1 MPKNSATN
9 YINLGVQGF
18 DCIRTLTGIG
28 NGLVILVTKRF
39 RTVVATEYLGA
50 GYDDN
55 IQFIYIYGWF
65 GITTLIQMIGRGGQG
80 GGGCK
85 VKILCNISMFNNS
98 MKNTFSIPAT
108 AKITQEELI
117 ITLQVITNPLYE
129 CFHVMS
135 QKQNLLS

>member
-1 MPKNSATN
+1 MSDLMLNAPPSPMTAPNKC
-9 YINLGVQGF
+9 GE
-18 DCIRTLTGIG
+18 
-28 NGLVILVTKRF
+28 
-39 RTVVATEYLGA
+39 TVSIVATEYLGA

-129 CFHVMS
+129 CFHVM
-135 QKQNLLS
+135 